1 MLAVALMA
9 TVGGAVAAEPEMPG
23 QVRSSFVPRPGVS
36 PRTVSSD
43 IIRVQAKDAPVPTP
57 PPAPP
62 VVGGD
67 ALKPPILGSQPRNSQ
82 DIFDGYVRLE
92 TPGREK
98 VFGARETEKEL
109 EQRFSQLEKDA
120 GRERVQFPD
129 RPALNSDET
138 SISRQLPPQTI
149 AREPAYVVYR
159 RLYFEEKNSERYG
172 WNAGGLLQPL
182 VSTGY
187 FVSDT
192 VFFPKHLFS
201 YNCRRFDT
209 NAGLCWPG
217 DPVPYMLYPPEFTLS
232 GSLLETALVVG
243 IFAAIP

>member
-1 MLAVALMA
+1 
-9 TVGGAVAAEPEMPG
+9 MPG
-23 QVRSSFVPRPGVS
+23 QIRSTFVPRTGVR
-36 PRTVSSD
+36 PVNQD
-43 IIRVQAKDAPVPTP
+43 IIRVQAKEAAQPTP
-57 PPAPP
+57 PP

-67 ALKPPILGSQPRNSQ
+67 ALRPPILGSQPRSST

-120 GRERVQFPD
+120 GRERVSFPD
-129 RPALNSDET
+129 KPALATEEL
-138 SISRQLPPQTI
+138 SINRQFAPQSVT
-149 AREPAYVVYR
+149 REPAYVVYR
-159 RLYFEEKNSERYG
+159 RLYFEEKNAERYG
-172 WNAGGLLQPL
+172 WNLGGLLQPV

-192 VFFPKHLFS
+192 IFFPKHLFS

-232 GSLLETALVVG
+232 GSLLESALVIG
-243 IFAAIP
+243 MFAAIP